1 MSAGRAERRSGP
13 PSPPAA
19 VLFDLDGTLVDREP
33 LMLESLRRAAA
44 DAGAPL
50 AADEAADYLG
60 RAWQDVYAGL
70 AIGDRTGLGF
80 ASFLD
85 RVVAWSE
92 RLVADGHPVRV
103 LPGGPALIE
112 RLGAAGVAVG
122 VVTGSLRREAT
133 AALGLVGVLGR
144 LDVFVPA
151 DDYERGKPAPDAYL
165 LAAARLGV
173 EPAAAWW
180 WRTRCRASPP
190 GWLRACGSSRRRRPT
205 QRRATR
211 RTRTCGP
218 PTSCWRASTTRVR
231 GPRWA
236 VPERPRRWAGGRS
249 PPAPSGQRGGA
260 VRCTTYHSPRHEII
274 DDTTKLFCW
283 PFTE

>member
-1 MSAGRAERRSGP
+1 MSAGRAERQSGP

-173 EPAAAWW
+173 EPRSCVVVEDSVPGIAAGLAAGMWVVATAAAN
-180 WRTRCRASPP
+180 AAP
-190 GWLRACGSSRRRRPT
+190 GDPSHQDLRAAHVVLAGLDDPG
-205 QRRATR
+205 AWAAVG
-211 RTRTCGP
+211 GP
-218 PTSCWRASTTRVR
+218 
-231 GPRWA
+231 
-236 VPERPRRWAGGRS
+236 
-249 PPAPSGQRGGA
+249 
-260 VRCTTYHSPRHEII
+260 
-274 DDTTKLFCW
+274 
-283 PFTE
+283 